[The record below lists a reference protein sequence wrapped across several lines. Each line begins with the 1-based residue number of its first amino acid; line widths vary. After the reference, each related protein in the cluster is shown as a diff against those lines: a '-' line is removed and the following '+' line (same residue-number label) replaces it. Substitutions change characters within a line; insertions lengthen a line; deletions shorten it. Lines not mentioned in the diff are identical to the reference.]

1 MTLLAQLRSWLH
13 SLLRRSDLER
23 DMDAE
28 LRFHLETCAD
38 DLVRAGIPLD
48 EAMRRARREFGGL
61 ERAKEECRDARGIT
75 FLESLLQDIR
85 YALRTLR
92 NSPVFTA
99 IAIFTLALG
108 IGANTA
114 IFSLIDTVVL
124 RMLPVRNPQELVQLS
139 RFDPSRGGQGD
150 LYFTNAIW
158 EQVRYHHDDLFSSAL
173 AWSTDRF
180 DLAQGGAVQ
189 NANGI
194 FVSGDF
200 FNALG
205 VRPAAGRLLTV
216 ADDQRGC
223 PALAVISY
231 GFWQDHFGGAP
242 NALGS
247 TLSLNHHPFQIIGV
261 SSPRFYGLDVGT
273 KFDIAIPICSAPIFD
288 GQHSR
293 IDARSW
299 WWLAIM
305 ARVMPGITPQQLK
318 ARLAVF
324 SPSVFAGA
332 VPDDWDPED
341 QKKFRNWSLL
351 STPAA
356 TGKSDLRTQFDQPL
370 NILMA
375 VVGLVLL
382 IACGNIASLM
392 FARAV
397 SRSKEI
403 AVRKALGASRLRLI
417 RQLLT
422 ECLLL
427 SSAGGLLGF
436 FFARWGT
443 ALLVRYLSTA
453 GNNVFLDLSLDGR
466 ILAFTAAIAVFT
478 GILFGVLPAF
488 RSTRVSLTSAMK
500 GGQAEQT
507 DRGLR
512 FRPGK
517 WIVASQV
524 ALSLVLLVVAGL
536 FLHSMLKLATLDIG
550 FDRSNVLLVS
560 SDLKLTSVPPKQYL
574 AVQDEIETRLRSL
587 PGVVSVGRS
596 VRTPV
601 SNFEWDQHILVDSP
615 NAPKGDD
622 AETFLNF
629 VSPGYFPTL
638 RTPLLE
644 GRNFAATDTKTSA
657 PVAIVNEIFA
667 RKFFPGISPVG
678 KYIRRDWGLS
688 KTTAPIQIVGVVK
701 DSKYESLREKPIS
714 QAFFPADQILDNEQY
729 ANFEIRAG
737 ERPSALI
744 SLVQDSV
751 AQVDRTIPLD
761 FSSLSQQVD
770 DSLIQERLLATLS
783 AFFGALA
790 LLLAMIGLYG
800 ALSYLATQRRTEFS
814 IRLALGAPP
823 VSILRLVLRDVVIVL
838 VAGSAAGI
846 AISLASIG
854 LLQRV
859 LFGLTPHD
867 PLTMLSSVA
876 ILAAVALV
884 ASYLPARRA
893 MRTDPMQALRY
904 E

>member
-1 MTLLAQLRSWLH
+1 
-13 SLLRRSDLER
+13 
-23 DMDAE
+23 MDAE

-38 DLVRAGIPLD
+38 DLVRAGIPRD

-273 KFDIAIPICSAPIFD
+273 KFDIAIPICSAPVFD

-305 ARVMPGITPQQLK
+305 ARVMPGITPQELK

-351 STPAA
+351 STSAA

-436 FFARWGT
+436 FFARSGT

-667 RKFFPGISPVG
+667 RKFFPGITPVG
-678 KYIRRDWGLS
+678 KYIRTDWGLS

-729 ANFEIRAG
+729 ANFEIRTG

-800 ALSYLATQRRTEFS
+800 ALSYLVTQRRTEFS

-838 VAGSAAGI
+838 VAGSATGI

-854 LLQRV
+854 LLQRL

>member
-1 MTLLAQLRSWLH
+1 MAHFSRFRSWLH
-13 SLLRRSDLER
+13 STLHRSQMER

-28 LRFHLETCAD
+28 LRFHLETYSD
-38 DLVRAGIPLD
+38 DLIGNGIPWD
-48 EAMRRARREFGGL
+48 EAFRRAHLEFGGL

-75 FLESLLQDIR
+75 FLESLFQDIR

-92 NSPVFTA
+92 NSPAFTA
-99 IAIFTLALG
+99 IAILTLALG

-114 IFSLIDTVVL
+114 IFSLIDTVGL

-139 RFDPSRGGQGD
+139 HLDPARGGQGD
-150 LYFTNAIW
+150 FYFTNAIW
-158 EQVRYHHDDLFSSAL
+158 EQVRNHRDDLFSSAL

-200 FNALG
+200 FNVLG

-223 PALAVISY
+223 PGLAVISY
-231 GFWQDHFGGAP
+231 GFWHDHFGGSPDAI
-242 NALGS
+242 GS
-247 TLSLNHHPFQIIGV
+247 TLSLNHHPFQIVGV
-261 SSPRFYGLDVGT
+261 SSPGFYGLDVGS
-273 KFDIAIPICSAPIFD
+273 KFDVAIPICTATLFD
-288 GQHSR
+288 GEHSR
-293 IDARSW
+293 IGARSW

-305 ARVMPGITPQQLK
+305 GRVKPGVTPQQLR

-324 SPSVFAGA
+324 SPTVFAGA
-332 VPDDWDPED
+332 VPNDWDPED
-341 QKKFRNWSLL
+341 QEKFRNWSLL
-351 STPAA
+351 SSPAA
-356 TGKSDLRTQFDQPL
+356 TGMSELRRQFDQPL

-382 IACGNIASLM
+382 IACANIASLM

-427 SSAGGLLGF
+427 SSAGALLGF
-436 FFARWGT
+436 LFARWGA

-453 GNNVFLDLSLDGR
+453 GKNVFLDLSLDGR

-488 RSTRVSLTSAMK
+488 RSTRVSLTAAMK
-500 GGQAEQT
+500 GSQAEQT
-507 DRGLR
+507 DHGSP

-517 WIVASQV
+517 SIVGSQV

-550 FDRSNVLLVS
+550 FDRNNVL
-560 SDLKLTSVPPKQYL
+560 
-574 AVQDEIETRLRSL
+574 
-587 PGVVSVGRS
+587 
-596 VRTPV
+596 
-601 SNFEWDQHILVDSP
+601 LVDSP

-622 AETFLNF
+622 ADAFLNF

-644 GRNFAATDTKTSA
+644 GRNFATTDTKTSA
-657 PVAIVNEIFA
+657 FVAIVNETLA
-667 RKFFPGISPVG
+667 RKFFSRTNPVG
-678 KYIRRDWGLS
+678 QYFRRDEGPG
-688 KTTAPIQIVGVVK
+688 KTTPLIQVVGLAK
-701 DSKYESLREKPIS
+701 DSKYESLREKPVS
-714 QAFFPADQILDNEQY
+714 QAFFPAAQIPEDEQFV
-729 ANFEIRAG
+729 NFEIRTDK
-737 ERPSALI
+737 RPSALI
-744 SLVQDSV
+744 SLIQDSV
-751 AQVDRTIPLD
+751 AQVNKSIPLD
-761 FSSLSQQVD
+761 FSSLAQQVD
-770 DSLIQERLLATLS
+770 DSLVQERLLATVS

-790 LLLAMIGLYG
+790 LLLAMVGLYG
-800 ALSYLATQRRTEFS
+800 ALSYLVAQRRTEFG

-823 VSILRLVLRDVVIVL
+823 VSILRLVLSDVVIVL
-838 VAGSAAGI
+838 VAGGLTGI
-846 AISLASIG
+846 AISLAAIG
-854 LLQRV
+854 LLQKL

-867 PLTMLSSVA
+867 PATMLTSVA
-876 ILAAVALV
+876 ILAAVASL
-884 ASYLPARRA
+884 AAYLPARRA
-893 MRTDPMQALRY
+893 MRVDPMQALRY

>member
-1 MTLLAQLRSWLH
+1 MTLLAQLRSWLN

-38 DLVRAGIPLD
+38 DLVRAGIPRD

-99 IAIFTLALG
+99 IAISTLALG

-231 GFWQDHFGGAP
+231 GFWQDHFGGTP

-273 KFDIAIPICSAPIFD
+273 KFDIAIPICSAPVFD

-324 SPSVFAGA
+324 SPTVFAGA

-382 IACGNIASLM
+382 ITCGNIASLM

-466 ILAFTAAIAVFT
+466 ILAFTAAMAVFT

-524 ALSLVLLVVAGL
+524 APSLVLLVVAGL

-550 FDRSNVLLVS
+550 FDRSNVLVVS
-560 SDLKLTSVPPKQYL
+560 SDLKLTSVPPEQYL
-574 AVQDEIETRLRSL
+574 AVHDEIETRLRSL

-688 KTTAPIQIVGVVK
+688 KTSPPIQIVGVVK

-729 ANFEIRAG
+729 ANFEIRTG

-800 ALSYLATQRRTEFS
+800 ALSYLVTQRRTEFG
-814 IRLALGAPP
+814 IRLTLGAPP

-838 VAGSAAGI
+838 VAGIAAGI

-854 LLQRV
+854 LLQRL

-893 MRTDPMQALRY
+893 MCTDPMQALRY

>member
-1 MTLLAQLRSWLH
+1 
-13 SLLRRSDLER
+13 
-23 DMDAE
+23 
-28 LRFHLETCAD
+28 
-38 DLVRAGIPLD
+38 
-48 EAMRRARREFGGL
+48 
-61 ERAKEECRDARGIT
+61 
-75 FLESLLQDIR
+75 
-85 YALRTLR
+85 
-92 NSPVFTA
+92 
-99 IAIFTLALG
+99 
-108 IGANTA
+108 
-114 IFSLIDTVVL
+114 
-124 RMLPVRNPQELVQLS
+124 
-139 RFDPSRGGQGD
+139 
-150 LYFTNAIW
+150 
-158 EQVRYHHDDLFSSAL
+158 
-173 AWSTDRF
+173 
-180 DLAQGGAVQ
+180 
-189 NANGI
+189 
-194 FVSGDF
+194 
-200 FNALG
+200 
-205 VRPAAGRLLTV
+205 
-216 ADDQRGC
+216 
-223 PALAVISY
+223 
-231 GFWQDHFGGAP
+231 
-242 NALGS
+242 
-247 TLSLNHHPFQIIGV
+247 
-261 SSPRFYGLDVGT
+261 
-273 KFDIAIPICSAPIFD
+273 
-288 GQHSR
+288 
-293 IDARSW
+293 
-299 WWLAIM
+299 
-305 ARVMPGITPQQLK
+305 
-318 ARLAVF
+318 
-324 SPSVFAGA
+324 
-332 VPDDWDPED
+332 
-341 QKKFRNWSLL
+341 
-351 STPAA
+351 
-356 TGKSDLRTQFDQPL
+356 
-370 NILMA
+370 
-375 VVGLVLL
+375 
-382 IACGNIASLM
+382 
-392 FARAV
+392 
-397 SRSKEI
+397 
-403 AVRKALGASRLRLI
+403 
-417 RQLLT
+417 
-422 ECLLL
+422 
-427 SSAGGLLGF
+427 
-436 FFARWGT
+436 
-443 ALLVRYLSTA
+443 
-453 GNNVFLDLSLDGR
+453 
-466 ILAFTAAIAVFT
+466 
-478 GILFGVLPAF
+478 
-488 RSTRVSLTSAMK
+488 MK

-667 RKFFPGISPVG
+667 RKFFPGITPVG
-678 KYIRRDWGLS
+678 KYIRTDWGLS

-800 ALSYLATQRRTEFS
+800 ALSYLVTQRRTEFS

>member
-1 MTLLAQLRSWLH
+1 MTLFSRFRSWLRGTLH
-13 SLLRRSDLER
+13 RSHTER

-28 LRFHLETCAD
+28 LRFHLETYAD
-38 DLVRAGIPLD
+38 DLIRNGIPRD
-48 EAMRRARREFGGL
+48 EAFRRAHLEFGGL
-61 ERAKEECRDARGIT
+61 ERAKEQCRDARGLT
-75 FLESLLQDIR
+75 VLESLFRDIR

-92 NSPVFTA
+92 NSPAFTA
-99 IAIFTLALG
+99 IAILTLALG

-139 RFDPSRGGQGD
+139 RLDPARGGNGD
-150 LYFTNAIW
+150 FYFTNAIW
-158 EQVRYHHDDLFSSAL
+158 EQVRNHRDDLFSSAF

-216 ADDQRGC
+216 ADDQRDC
-223 PALAVISY
+223 PALAVINY
-231 GFWQDHFGGAP
+231 GFWRDHFGGSP
-242 NALGS
+242 NAIGS
-247 TLSLNHHPFQIIGV
+247 TLSLNHHPFQIVGV
-261 SSPRFYGLDVGT
+261 SSPGFYGLDVGN
-273 KFDIAIPICSAPIFD
+273 KFDVAIPICTATLFD
-288 GQHSR
+288 GEHSR

-305 ARVMPGITPQQLK
+305 GRAKPGVTPQQLK

-324 SPSVFAGA
+324 SPTVFAGA
-332 VPDDWDPED
+332 VPNDWDPED

-351 STPAA
+351 SSPAA
-356 TGKSDLRTQFDQPL
+356 TGMSELRRQFDQPL

-382 IACGNIASLM
+382 IACANIASLM

-397 SRSKEI
+397 SRNKEI

-427 SSAGGLLGF
+427 SSAGALLGF
-436 FFARWGT
+436 LFARWGT

-453 GNNVFLDLSLDGR
+453 GNTVFLDLSVDAR
-466 ILAFTAAIAVFT
+466 ILAFTAAIALVT

-488 RSTRVSLTSAMK
+488 RSTRVSLTAAMK
-500 GGQAEQT
+500 GSQAEQT

-550 FDRSNVLLVS
+550 FDRSNVLLVN
-560 SDLKLTSVPPKQYL
+560 SDLKLTTVPPEQYL
-574 AVQDEIETRLRSL
+574 AVHDEIESRLRSL

-601 SNFEWDQHILVDSP
+601 SNFEWDQHILVDSH
-615 NAPKGDD
+615 NAPKGED
-622 AETFLNF
+622 AETYLNF

-644 GRNFAATDTKTSA
+644 GRNFSATDTKTSA

-667 RKFFPGISPVG
+667 RKFFAGISPVG

-688 KTTAPIQIVGVVK
+688 KTTPPIQIVGVVK
-701 DSKYESLREKPIS
+701 DAKYESLREKPIS
-714 QAFFPADQILDNEQY
+714 QAFFPADQILDNEEY
-729 ANFEIRAG
+729 ANFEIRTDK
-737 ERPSALI
+737 RPSALI

-751 AQVDRTIPLD
+751 AQVNKSIPLD
-761 FSSLSQQVD
+761 FSSLAQQVD
-770 DSLIQERLLATLS
+770 DSLVQERLLATLS
-783 AFFGALA
+783 AFFGVLA

-800 ALSYLATQRRTEFS
+800 ALSYLVAQRRTEFG

-823 VSILRLVLRDVVIVL
+823 VSILRLVFRDVVIVL
-838 VAGSAAGI
+838 VAGSLTGI
-846 AISLASIG
+846 AMSLAAIR
-854 LLQRV
+854 LLQKL

-867 PLTMLSSVA
+867 PATMLASVA
-876 ILAAVALV
+876 ILAAVAFL
-884 ASYLPARRA
+884 ASYPPARRA
-893 MRTDPMQALRY
+893 MRVDPMQALRY

>member
-1 MTLLAQLRSWLH
+1 MTLFSQLRSWLH
-13 SLLRRSDLER
+13 SALRRSRTER

-28 LRFHLETCAD
+28 FRFHLESYAD
-38 DLVRAGIPLD
+38 DLIRTGVPRD
-48 EAMRRARREFGGL
+48 EALRRARREFGGL

-92 NSPVFTA
+92 NSPAFTI
-99 IAIFTLALG
+99 IAILTLALG

-124 RMLPVRNPQELVQLS
+124 RMLPVQNPQELVQLS
-139 RFDPSRGGQGD
+139 HLDPARGGHGD

-158 EQVRYHHDDLFSSAL
+158 EQVRDHQDLFSSAL

-194 FVSGDF
+194 IISGDF

-205 VRPAAGRLLTV
+205 VRPAAGRLLTI

-223 PALAVISY
+223 PSLAVISY
-231 GFWQDHFGGAP
+231 GFWQDHFAGASS
-242 NALGS
+242 ALGA
-247 TLSLNHHPFQIIGV
+247 TLSLNHHPFQIVGV
-261 SSPRFYGLDVGT
+261 SSPGFYGLDVGN
-273 KFDIAIPICSAPIFD
+273 KFDIAIPICSATVFD
-288 GQHSR
+288 GKDSR
-293 IDARSW
+293 LDARSW

-305 ARVMPGITPQQLK
+305 GRIKPGVSPQQLK

-324 SPSVFAGA
+324 SPTVFAGA
-332 VPDDWDPED
+332 VPNDWDPDD
-341 QKKFRNWSLL
+341 QKKFRSWSLL
-351 STPAA
+351 SAPAA
-356 TGKSDLRTQFDQPL
+356 TGTSELRTQFDQPL

-382 IACGNIASLM
+382 IACANIASLM

-397 SRSKEI
+397 ARSKEI

-422 ECLLL
+422 ECLVL
-427 SSAGGLLGF
+427 SSAGALLGSL
-436 FFARWGT
+436 FARWGT
-443 ALLVRYLSTA
+443 ALLVRYLSTT
-453 GNNVFLDLSLDGR
+453 GNNVFLDLSIDAR
-466 ILAFTAAIAVFT
+466 ILAFTVAIALFT

-488 RSTRVSLTSAMK
+488 RSTSVSLTSAMK
-500 GGQAEQT
+500 GSQAQQT

-517 WIVASQV
+517 WIVATQL
-524 ALSLVLLVVAGL
+524 ALSLVLLIVAGL

-550 FDRSNVLLVS
+550 FDRSNVLLVNS
-560 SDLKLTSVPPKQYL
+560 ELKSIGIPPEQCL
-574 AVQDEIETRLRSL
+574 AVYDEIEARLRSL
-587 PGVVSVGRS
+587 PGVISVGRS

-601 SNFEWDQHILVDSP
+601 SHVEWDQQILLDSP
-615 NAPKGDD
+615 GAPKGDD
-622 AETFLNF
+622 ADAFLNF

-638 RTPLLE
+638 RTPLLK
-644 GRNFAATDTKTSA
+644 GRNFSVADTKSSVR
-657 PVAIVNEIFA
+657 VAIVNETFA
-667 RKFFPGISPVG
+667 KKFFPRTSPIG
-678 KYIRRDWGLS
+678 KYFRTAGPPG
-688 KTTAPIQIVGVVK
+688 KTIPPIQIVAVAK
-701 DSKYESLREKPIS
+701 DSKYESLREQPVS
-714 QAFFPADQILDNEQY
+714 QAFFPADQIPENEQY
-729 ANFEIRAG
+729 ANFEIRTDQ
-737 ERPSALI
+737 RPSALV

-751 AQVDRTIPLD
+751 AQVNTSIPLD

-770 DSLIQERLLATLS
+770 DSLVQERLLATLS

-800 ALSYLATQRRTEFS
+800 ALSYLVTQRRTEFG

-823 VSILRLVLRDVVIVL
+823 VSILRLVLRDVAIVL
-838 VAGSAAGI
+838 VAGSLAGI
-846 AISLASIG
+846 AISLAAIR
-854 LLQRV
+854 LLQKL

-867 PLTMLSSVA
+867 PAAVLAAVA

-893 MRTDPMQALRY
+893 MRLDPLQSLRY

>member
-1 MTLLAQLRSWLH
+1 
-13 SLLRRSDLER
+13 
-23 DMDAE
+23 MDAE
-28 LRFHLETCAD
+28 LRFHLESYAD
-38 DLVRAGIPLD
+38 DLIRTGIPRD
-48 EAMRRARREFGGL
+48 EAFRRARREFGGL

-92 NSPVFTA
+92 NSPAFTG
-99 IAIFTLALG
+99 IAILTLALG

-124 RMLPVRNPQELVQLS
+124 RMLPVQNPQELVQLS
-139 RFDPSRGGQGD
+139 HLDPTRGGQGD
-150 LYFTNAIW
+150 LYFTNTIW
-158 EQVRYHHDDLFSSAL
+158 EQVRDHQDVFSSTL

-189 NANGI
+189 NANGVL
-194 FVSGDF
+194 VSGDF

-205 VRPAAGRLLTV
+205 VRPVAGRLLTV

-223 PALAVISY
+223 PSLAVISY
-231 GFWQDHFGGAP
+231 GFWQDHFAGAP
-242 NALGS
+242 NAIGS
-247 TLSLNHHPFQIIGV
+247 TLSLSHHPFQIVGV
-261 SSPRFYGLDVGT
+261 SSPGFYGLDVGR
-273 KFDIAIPICSAPIFD
+273 KFDIAIPICSAPVFD
-288 GQHSR
+288 GKDSR
-293 IDARSW
+293 LDIRSW

-305 ARVMPGITPQQLK
+305 GRLKPGVSPQQLK
-318 ARLAVF
+318 ARLDVF
-324 SPSVFAGA
+324 SSTVFAAA
-332 VPDDWDPED
+332 VPNDWDPDD
-341 QKKFRNWSLL
+341 QKKFRTWSLL
-351 STPAA
+351 SAPAA
-356 TGKSDLRTQFDQPL
+356 TGPSELRRQFDQPL

-382 IACGNIASLM
+382 IACANIASLM

-397 SRSKEI
+397 ARSKEI

-427 SSAGGLLGF
+427 SSAGALLGF
-436 FFARWGT
+436 LFARWGT
-443 ALLVRYLSTA
+443 ALLVRYLSTT
-453 GNNVFLDLSLDGR
+453 GNNVFLDLSIDAR
-466 ILAFTAAIAVFT
+466 ILAFTVAVAMFT

-488 RSTRVSLTSAMK
+488 RSSSVSLTSAMK
-500 GGQAEQT
+500 GSQAQQT

-517 WIVASQV
+517 WIVATQL
-524 ALSLVLLVVAGL
+524 ALSLLLLIVAGL
-536 FLHSMLKLATLDIG
+536 FLHSMLKLATLDLG
-550 FDRSNVLLVS
+550 FDRSNVLLVN
-560 SDLKLTSVPPKQYL
+560 SDLKSAGIPTEQCL
-574 AVQDEIETRLRSL
+574 AIHDEIESRLRSL
-587 PGVVSVGRS
+587 PGVISVGRS

-622 AETFLNF
+622 ADAYLNF

-657 PVAIVNEIFA
+657 PVAIVNETFA
-667 RKFFPGISPVG
+667 RKFFPGTSPIG
-678 KYIRRDWGLS
+678 KYVRRDWGLR
-688 KTTAPIQIVGVVK
+688 KTTPPIQIVGVVK
-701 DSKYESLREKPIS
+701 DAKYESLREKPFS
-714 QAFFPADQILDNEQY
+714 QAFFPADQILDNEEY
-729 ANFEIRAG
+729 ASFEIRTA

-751 AQVDRTIPLD
+751 AQVNKSIPLD

-770 DSLIQERLLATLS
+770 DSVVQERLLATLS

-800 ALSYLATQRRTEFS
+800 ALSYLVTQRRMEFG

-823 VSILRLVLRDVVIVL
+823 VSILRLVLRDVAIVL
-838 VAGSAAGI
+838 VAGSLAGI
-846 AISLASIG
+846 AISLAAIR
-854 LLQRV
+854 LLQKL

-867 PLTMLSSVA
+867 PAALLAAVA

-893 MRTDPMQALRY
+893 MRLDALQSLRY

>member
-1 MTLLAQLRSWLH
+1 
-13 SLLRRSDLER
+13 
-23 DMDAE
+23 MDAE
-28 LRFHLETCAD
+28 LRFHLETYAD
-38 DLVRAGIPLD
+38 DLIRSGVPRD
-48 EAMRRARREFGGL
+48 EALRRAQLEFGGL
-61 ERAKEECRDARGIT
+61 ELTKDQCRDARGIT

-85 YALRTLR
+85 YALRTLC
-92 NSPVFTA
+92 NSPAFTA
-99 IAIFTLALG
+99 IAILTLALG
-108 IGANTA
+108 IGTNTA

-139 RFDPSRGGQGD
+139 HLDPARGGQGD
-150 LYFTNAIW
+150 PYFTNAIW
-158 EQVRYHHDDLFSSAL
+158 EQVRDHHDDLFSSAL
-173 AWSTDRF
+173 AWYTDRF

-189 NANGI
+189 NINGI

-205 VRPAAGRLLTV
+205 VRPGAGRLLTV

-231 GFWQDHFGGAP
+231 GFWQDHFAASP

-247 TLSLNHHPFQIIGV
+247 TLSLNHHPFQIVGV
-261 SSPRFYGLDVGT
+261 SSPGFYGLEVGS
-273 KFDIAIPICSAPIFD
+273 KFDVAVPICSATVFD
-288 GQHSR
+288 GLHSR
-293 IDARSW
+293 IDARAW

-305 ARVMPGITPQQLK
+305 ARLKPGITPQQLK

-324 SPSVFAGA
+324 SPTTFAGA
-332 VPDDWDPED
+332 VPDDWAPED
-341 QKKFRNWSLL
+341 QKKFRSWSLL
-351 STPAA
+351 SSPAA
-356 TGKSDLRTQFDQPL
+356 TGKSDLRRQFDEPL

-382 IACGNIASLM
+382 IACANIASLM

-397 SRSKEI
+397 ARSKEI

-427 SSAGGLLGF
+427 SSAGALLGF
-436 FFARWGT
+436 LFARWGT
-443 ALLVRYLSTA
+443 ALLVRFLSTA

-466 ILAFTAAIAVFT
+466 ILAFTAAIAVFA
-478 GILFGVLPAF
+478 GILFGLLPAF

-500 GGQAEQT
+500 GSQAQQT

-550 FDRSNVLLVS
+550 FDRSNVLLVN
-560 SDLKLTSVPPKQYL
+560 SDLKTAGIPPAQWL
-574 AVQDEIETRLRSL
+574 AIQDQIETRLRSI

-601 SNFEWDQHILVDSP
+601 SNFDWDQHLLVDSP
-615 NAPKGDD
+615 DAPKDDD
-622 AETFLNF
+622 ADAFLNF

-644 GRNFAATDTKTSA
+644 GRNFTATDTKTS
-657 PVAIVNEIFA
+657 PLVAIVNETLA
-667 RKFFPGISPVG
+667 RKFFPDTNPVG
-678 KYIRRDWGLS
+678 KYFRRDYGQG
-688 KTTAPIQIVGVVK
+688 KTTPPIQIVGLAK
-701 DSKYESLREKPIS
+701 DSKYESLREKPVS
-714 QAFFPADQILDNEQY
+714 QAFFPADQIPEGEPFV
-729 ANFEIRAG
+729 NFEIRTDQ
-737 ERPSALI
+737 RPSALI

-751 AQVDRTIPLD
+751 AQVNNSIPLD

-770 DSLIQERLLATLS
+770 DSLLQERLLATLS

-800 ALSYLATQRRTEFS
+800 ALSYLVAQRRAEFG

-823 VSILRLVLRDVVIVL
+823 ISILRLVLRDVVVIL
-838 VAGSAAGI
+838 VAGSLTGI
-846 AISLASIG
+846 AISLAAIR
-854 LLQRV
+854 LLQKL
-859 LFGLTPHD
+859 LFGLSPHD
-867 PLTMLSSVA
+867 PLTMLASVG
-876 ILAAVALV
+876 ILAVVALV
-884 ASYLPARRA
+884 AAYLPAPRA
-893 MRTDPMQALRY
+893 MRVDPKQALRY

>member
-1 MTLLAQLRSWLH
+1 MTLVSQIRSWLRATLH
-13 SLLRRSDLER
+13 RSHTER

-28 LRFHLETCAD
+28 LRFHLETYAE
-38 DLVRAGIPLD
+38 DLIRAGIPRD
-48 EAMRRARREFGGL
+48 EALHRGRREFGGI
-61 ERAKEECRDARGIT
+61 ERAKEECRNARGIT

-139 RFDPSRGGQGD
+139 RFDPARGGQGD

-158 EQVRYHHDDLFSSAL
+158 EQLRDHHNELFSSTL

-216 ADDQRGC
+216 ADDRRGC

-242 NALGS
+242 HALGT
-247 TLSLNHHPFQIIGV
+247 TLSVNHHPFQIVGV
-261 SSPRFYGLDVGT
+261 SSPGFYGLDIGT
-273 KFDIAIPICSAPIFD
+273 KFDIAIPICTATVFD
-288 GQHSR
+288 GKNSR

-305 ARVMPGITPQQLK
+305 GRVKPGVTPQQLK

-356 TGKSDLRTQFDQPL
+356 TGKSDLRAQFDQPL

-382 IACGNIASLM
+382 IACANIASLM

-397 SRSKEI
+397 ARSKEI

-427 SSAGGLLGF
+427 SCAGALLGF

-453 GNNVFLDLSLDGR
+453 GNSVFLDLSIDGR
-466 ILAFTAAIAVFT
+466 VLAFTVAIAVFT

-500 GGQAEQT
+500 GSQAEQT

-512 FRPGK
+512 LRPGK

-536 FLHSMLKLATLDIG
+536 FLHSILKLATLDIG
-550 FDRSNVLLVS
+550 FDRSNVLLVNT
-560 SDLKLTSVPPKQYL
+560 DLKTAGIPPAQWL
-574 AVQDEIETRLRSL
+574 AVQDEMETRLGSI

-601 SNFEWDQHILVDSP
+601 SNFEWDQHLLVDSP
-615 NAPKGDD
+615 NAPNGDD
-622 AETFLNF
+622 ADAFLNF

-638 RTPLLE
+638 RTPLFE
-644 GRNFAATDTKTSA
+644 GRNFTAADAKTS
-657 PVAIVNEIFA
+657 PLVAIVNEPSPASFFLEQIRSEDISVATKVRVKQPRLFKSSA
-667 RKFFPGISPVG
+667 SLKIRSMNHSAKNPLRRRFFPQP
-678 KYIRRDWGLS
+678 K
-688 KTTAPIQIVGVVK
+688 
-701 DSKYESLREKPIS
+701 SLRTS
-714 QAFFPADQILDNEQY
+714 NL
-729 ANFEIRAG
+729 
-737 ERPSALI
+737 
-744 SLVQDSV
+744 
-751 AQVDRTIPLD
+751 
-761 FSSLSQQVD
+761 
-770 DSLIQERLLATLS
+770 
-783 AFFGALA
+783 
-790 LLLAMIGLYG
+790 
-800 ALSYLATQRRTEFS
+800 
-814 IRLALGAPP
+814 
-823 VSILRLVLRDVVIVL
+823 
-838 VAGSAAGI
+838 
-846 AISLASIG
+846 
-854 LLQRV
+854 
-859 LFGLTPHD
+859 
-867 PLTMLSSVA
+867 
-876 ILAAVALV
+876 
-884 ASYLPARRA
+884 
-893 MRTDPMQALRY
+893 
-904 E
+904 

>member
-1 MTLLAQLRSWLH
+1 MTHLSRFRSWLH
-13 SLLRRSDLER
+13 STLHRSQTER

-28 LRFHLETCAD
+28 LRFHLETYSD
-38 DLVRAGIPLD
+38 DLIGNGIPWD
-48 EAMRRARREFGGL
+48 EAFRRAHLEFGGL

-75 FLESLLQDIR
+75 FLESLFQDIR
-85 YALRTLR
+85 YALRTLL
-92 NSPVFTA
+92 NSPAFTA
-99 IAIFTLALG
+99 IAILTLALG

-139 RFDPSRGGQGD
+139 HLDPALGGQGD
-150 LYFTNAIW
+150 FYFTNAIW
-158 EQVRYHHDDLFSSAL
+158 EQVRNHRDDLFSSAL

-200 FNALG
+200 FNVLG

-223 PALAVISY
+223 PGLAAISY
-231 GFWQDHFGGAP
+231 GFWHDHFGGSP
-242 NALGS
+242 NAIGS
-247 TLSLNHHPFQIIGV
+247 TLSLNHHPFQIVGV
-261 SSPRFYGLDVGT
+261 SSPGFYGLDVGS
-273 KFDIAIPICSAPIFD
+273 KFDVAIPICTATLFD
-288 GQHSR
+288 GEHSR
-293 IDARSW
+293 IGARSW

-305 ARVMPGITPQQLK
+305 GRVKPGVTPQQLK

-324 SPSVFAGA
+324 SPTVFAGA
-332 VPDDWDPED
+332 VPNDWDPED
-341 QKKFRNWSLL
+341 QEKFRNWSLL
-351 STPAA
+351 SWPAA
-356 TGKSDLRTQFDQPL
+356 TGMSELRRQFDQPL

-382 IACGNIASLM
+382 IACANIASLM
-392 FARAV
+392 FARTV

-427 SSAGGLLGF
+427 SSAGALLGF
-436 FFARWGT
+436 LFARWGT

-453 GNNVFLDLSLDGR
+453 GKNVFLDLSLDGR

-488 RSTRVSLTSAMK
+488 RSTGVSLTAAMK
-500 GGQAEQT
+500 GSQAEQT
-507 DRGLR
+507 DHGSR

-517 WIVASQV
+517 WIVGSQV

-536 FLHSMLKLATLDIG
+536 FLHRMLKLAILDIG
-550 FDRSNVLLVS
+550 FDRNNVLLVN
-560 SDLKLTSVPPKQYL
+560 SDLKSACVPPAQWL
-574 AVQDEIETRLRSL
+574 AVEDEMETRLRSI

-601 SNFEWDQHILVDSP
+601 SNFEWDQHLLVDSP

-622 AETFLNF
+622 ADAFLNF

-644 GRNFAATDTKTSA
+644 GRNFGATDTKTSA
-657 PVAIVNEIFA
+657 FVAIVNETLA
-667 RKFFPGISPVG
+667 RKFFSGTNPVG
-678 KYIRRDWGLS
+678 KYFRRDEGPG
-688 KTTAPIQIVGVVK
+688 KTTPLIQVVGLAK
-701 DSKYESLREKPIS
+701 DSKYESLREKPVS
-714 QAFFPADQILDNEQY
+714 QAFFPAAQIPEDEQFV
-729 ANFEIRAG
+729 NFEIRTDK
-737 ERPSALI
+737 RPSALI

-751 AQVDRTIPLD
+751 AQVNKSIPLD
-761 FSSLSQQVD
+761 FSSLAQQVD
-770 DSLIQERLLATLS
+770 DSLVQERLLATLS

-790 LLLAMIGLYG
+790 LLLAMVGLYG
-800 ALSYLATQRRTEFS
+800 ALSYLVAQRRTEFG

-823 VSILRLVLRDVVIVL
+823 VSILRLVLSDVVIVL
-838 VAGSAAGI
+838 VAGGLTGI
-846 AISLASIG
+846 AISLAAIG
-854 LLQRV
+854 LLQKL

-867 PLTMLSSVA
+867 PATMLTSVA
-876 ILAAVALV
+876 IMAAVASL
-884 ASYLPARRA
+884 AAYLPAHRA
-893 MRTDPMQALRY
+893 MRVDPMQALRY

>member
-667 RKFFPGISPVG
+667 RKFFPGITPVG
-678 KYIRRDWGLS
+678 KYIRTDWGLS

-800 ALSYLATQRRTEFS
+800 ALSYLVTQRRTEFS